1 MAKPYPGPYVP
12 NQPRTL
18 RGIALS
24 KGTVPSK
31 FPAADEYVG
40 GVPAWSKMS
49 SGDYKELHPQME
61 AVDNVTLNPMPY
73 GSRK

>member
-1 MAKPYPGPYVP
+1 MAKPYPGPYAP

-24 KGTVPSK
+24 KGTDRSK

-40 GVPAWSKMS
+40 GVPAWSKTS
-49 SGDYKELHPQME
+49 SGVYRELPPQVN
-61 AVDNVTLNPMPY
+61 AVDNVTLNPMPH
-73 GSRK
+73 GGKK